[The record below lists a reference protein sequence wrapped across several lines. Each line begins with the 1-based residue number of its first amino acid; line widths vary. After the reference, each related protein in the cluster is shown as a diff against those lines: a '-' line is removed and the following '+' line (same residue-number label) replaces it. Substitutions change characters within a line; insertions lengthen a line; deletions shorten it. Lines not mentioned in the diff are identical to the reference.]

1 MEEAEGALR
10 DYQQQLERAFTETRE
25 AADLPAQPGMVR
37 RPETEERPP
46 NHTAVRTAGPLDVV
60 KQVIETQL
68 NLPDGFTVHP
78 RLQPPLAPRAALI
91 TADSVAWATREPLAL
106 GSLRLGGRP

>member
-25 AADLPAQPGMVR
+25 AADLPAQPGTVR

-46 NHTAVRTAGPLDVV
+46 NHTAGRTAVPLDVV

-68 NLPDGFTVHP
+68 NLPGGFTVHP
-78 RLQPPLAPRAALI
+78 RLQPPLAPRAALV
-91 TADSVAWATREPLAL
+91 TRASVHRASGALLAFR
-106 GSLRLGGRP
+106 SL